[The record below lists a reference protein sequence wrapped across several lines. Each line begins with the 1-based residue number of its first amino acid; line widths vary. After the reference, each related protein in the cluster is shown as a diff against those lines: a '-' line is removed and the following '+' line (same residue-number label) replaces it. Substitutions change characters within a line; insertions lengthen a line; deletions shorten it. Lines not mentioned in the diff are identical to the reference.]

1 MEVGR
6 WMLEVYIW
14 LITKVL
20 CKQITALRSS
30 AKYALIKCCQLFLMT
45 KVDWTTNL
53 QPDLSGNPFLLVFKF
68 YLSESFC
75 KKDWERKADKAAQII

>member
-1 MEVGR
+1 
-6 WMLEVYIW
+6 MLEVYIW

-53 QPDLSGNPFLLVFKF
+53 QPDLSGNPFLLVLQVLFGLKT
-68 YLSESFC
+68 SC
-75 KKDWERKADKAAQII
+75 KKDWEQKADKLPK